1 MISMSEPTRFCAKVG
16 RTSGV
21 ALEKHANE
29 MTARTAR
36 LSYLL
41 MKMLRSLFLMLCAGL
56 AVVNVRATT
65 VIPPTFDQLVS
76 DAELIF
82 QGTVTDARSQWAG
95 EGAERH
101 IVTYVTF
108 SIEDAIKGAPGR
120 SYAIRMLGGTVDG
133 ETIEVADTPK
143 FKIGDRDI
151 LFVEHNGSQFVPL
164 VGIMHG
170 RFHVQTDA
178 GGREIVAK
186 DSGAS
191 LADVGKL
198 GTDEEAAVVGPALSA
213 ADFKSAIRQRL
224 SQLGK

>member
-1 MISMSEPTRFCAKVG
+1 MSEHTRFGTKVG

-21 ALEKHANE
+21 VLEKRANE
-29 MTARTAR
+29 LIARIAR
-36 LSYLL
+36 LSYPL
-41 MKMLRSLFLMLCAGL
+41 MKVLRSLLLMLCVGF
-56 AVVNVRATT
+56 AVVGVRATT

-82 QGTVTDARSQWAG
+82 QGTVTDAHSQWIG
-95 EGAERH
+95 GGAERH

-108 SIEDAIKGAPGR
+108 SIEDVIKGAPGN
-120 SYAIRMLGGTVDG
+120 SYTIRMLGGIVDG
-133 ETIEVADTPK
+133 ETIEVTDTPK
-143 FKIGDRDI
+143 FKVGDRDI

-178 GGREIVAK
+178 GRREIVTK
-186 DSGAS
+186 DNGAS

-198 GTDEEAAVVGPALSA
+198 GRDEKAAITGPALSA
-213 ADFKSAIRQRL
+213 ADFKSAIRQKL
-224 SQLGK
+224 SK